1 MERDT
6 LVRLENVALAMD
18 DEVILRDANFTL
30 HAGEFVYLI
39 GRVGSGKS
47 SLMRSLYAELPIAD
61 GQASIMGYDLRDIT
75 LRDTAALRRRL
86 GIVFQDFQLLT
97 DRTVRQNLE
106 FVLRATGWKNPDDID
121 RRIAETL
128 RQTGIPDKAERMP
141 HELSGGEQQRVVI
154 ARALLN
160 MPAIILADEPTGN
173 LDPETGRH
181 IVRLLHDI
189 CLSGTAV
196 LMTTH
201 NYDLVRRFPAR
212 VVKCEDGR
220 LTNLDS
226 ADQAEKIDSP
236 ITH

>member
-1 MERDT
+1 MESDT
-6 LVRLENVALAMD
+6 LVRFEHVEIAMD
-18 DEVILRDANFTL
+18 GEVILRDANFTL

-47 SLMRSLYAELPIAD
+47 SFLRALYAELPVKTGEAT
-61 GQASIMGYDLRDIT
+61 IMGYDLRGIT

-97 DRTVRQNLE
+97 DRTVRLNLE
-106 FVLRATGWKNPDDID
+106 FILRATGWKDPDDID

-128 RQTGIPDKAERMP
+128 TRTGIPDKAERMI
-141 HELSGGEQQRVVI
+141 HELSGGEQQRVAI

-160 MPAIILADEPTGN
+160 TPAIILADEPTGN

-181 IVRLLHDI
+181 IVSLLHDI
-189 CLSGTAV
+189 CRSGTAV
-196 LMTTH
+196 VMTTH

-212 VVKCEDGR
+212 VVQCEGGR
-220 LTNLDS
+220 LSPLE
-226 ADQAEKIDSP
+226 QAAEEA
-236 ITH
+236 

>member
-1 MERDT
+1 MESDT
-6 LVRLENVALAMD
+6 LVRLEHVEIAMD
-18 DEVILRDANFTL
+18 GEVILRDANFTL

-47 SLMRSLYAELPIAD
+47 SFLRALYAELPIETGEAT
-61 GQASIMGYDLRDIT
+61 IMGYDLRGIT

-97 DRTVRQNLE
+97 DRTVRLNLE
-106 FVLRATGWKNPDDID
+106 FILRATGWKDPDDID

-128 RQTGIPDKAERMP
+128 TRTGIPDKAERMI
-141 HELSGGEQQRVVI
+141 HELSGGEQQRVAI

-160 MPAIILADEPTGN
+160 TPAIILADEPTGN

-181 IVRLLHDI
+181 IVSLLHDI
-189 CLSGTAV
+189 CRSGTAV
-196 LMTTH
+196 VMTTH

-212 VVKCEDGR
+212 VVRCEGGR
-220 LTNLDS
+220 LSPLE
-226 ADQAEKIDSP
+226 QAAEGA
-236 ITH
+236 

>member
-1 MERDT
+1 MESDT
-6 LVRLENVALAMD
+6 LVRFEHVEIAMD
-18 DEVILRDANFTL
+18 GEVILRDANFTL

-47 SLMRSLYAELPIAD
+47 SFLRALYAELPIETGEAT
-61 GQASIMGYDLRDIT
+61 IMGYDLRGIT

-97 DRTVRQNLE
+97 DRTVRLNLE
-106 FVLRATGWKNPDDID
+106 FILRATGWKDPDDID

-128 RQTGIPDKAERMP
+128 TRTGIPDKAERMI
-141 HELSGGEQQRVVI
+141 HELSGGEQQRVAI

-160 MPAIILADEPTGN
+160 TPAIILADEPTGN

-181 IVRLLHDI
+181 IVSLLHDI
-189 CLSGTAV
+189 CRSGTAV
-196 LMTTH
+196 VMTTH

-212 VVKCEDGR
+212 VVRCEGGR
-220 LTNLDS
+220 LSPLE
-226 ADQAEKIDSP
+226 QAAEGA
-236 ITH
+236 

>member
-1 MERDT
+1 MESDT
-6 LVRLENVALAMD
+6 LVRFEHVEIAMD
-18 DEVILRDANFTL
+18 GEVILRDANFTL

-47 SLMRSLYAELPIAD
+47 SFLRALYAELPVKTGEAT
-61 GQASIMGYDLRDIT
+61 IMGYDLRGIT

-97 DRTVRQNLE
+97 DRTVRLNLE
-106 FVLRATGWKNPDDID
+106 FILRATGWKNPDDID

-128 RQTGIPDKAERMP
+128 TRTGIPDKAERMI
-141 HELSGGEQQRVVI
+141 HELSGGEQQRVAI

-160 MPAIILADEPTGN
+160 TPAIILADEPTGN

-181 IVRLLHDI
+181 IVSLLHDI
-189 CLSGTAV
+189 CRSGTAV
-196 LMTTH
+196 VMTTH

-212 VVKCEDGR
+212 VVRCEGGR
-220 LTNLDS
+220 LSPLE
-226 ADQAEKIDSP
+226 QAAEGA
-236 ITH
+236 

>member
-1 MERDT
+1 MESDT
-6 LVRLENVALAMD
+6 LVRLEHVEIAMD
-18 DEVILRDANFTL
+18 GEVILRDANFTL

-47 SLMRSLYAELPIAD
+47 SFLRALYAELPVETGEAT
-61 GQASIMGYDLRDIT
+61 IMGYDLRGIT

-97 DRTVRQNLE
+97 DRTVRLNLE
-106 FVLRATGWKNPDDID
+106 FILRATGWKNPDDID

-128 RQTGIPDKAERMP
+128 TRTGIPDKAERMI
-141 HELSGGEQQRVVI
+141 HELSGGEQQRVAI

-160 MPAIILADEPTGN
+160 TPAIILADEPTGN

-181 IVRLLHDI
+181 IVSLLHDI
-189 CLSGTAV
+189 CRSGTAV
-196 LMTTH
+196 VMTTH

-212 VVKCEDGR
+212 VVRCEGGR
-220 LTNLDS
+220 LSPLE
-226 ADQAEKIDSP
+226 QAAEEA
-236 ITH
+236 

>member
-1 MERDT
+1 MESDT
-6 LVRLENVALAMD
+6 LVRLEHVEIAMD
-18 DEVILRDANFTL
+18 GEVILRDANFTL

-47 SLMRSLYAELPIAD
+47 SFLRALYAELPVETGEAT
-61 GQASIMGYDLRDIT
+61 IMGYDLRGIT

-97 DRTVRQNLE
+97 DRTVRLNLE
-106 FVLRATGWKNPDDID
+106 FILRATGWKDPDDID

-128 RQTGIPDKAERMP
+128 IRTGIPDKAERMI
-141 HELSGGEQQRVVI
+141 HELSGGEQQRVAI

-160 MPAIILADEPTGN
+160 TPAIILADEPTGN

-181 IVRLLHDI
+181 IVSLLHDI
-189 CLSGTAV
+189 CRSGTAV
-196 LMTTH
+196 VMTTH

-212 VVKCEDGR
+212 VVRCEGGR
-220 LTNLDS
+220 LSPLE
-226 ADQAEKIDSP
+226 QAAEGA
-236 ITH
+236 

>member
-1 MERDT
+1 MESDT
-6 LVRLENVALAMD
+6 LVRLEHVEIAMD
-18 DEVILRDANFTL
+18 GEVVLRDANFTL

-47 SLMRSLYAELPIAD
+47 SFLRALYAELPIETGEAT
-61 GQASIMGYDLRDIT
+61 IMGYDLRGIT

-97 DRTVRQNLE
+97 DRTVRLNLE
-106 FVLRATGWKNPDDID
+106 FILRATGWEDPDDID

-128 RQTGIPDKAERMP
+128 TRTGIPDKAERMI
-141 HELSGGEQQRVVI
+141 HELSGGEQQRVAI

-160 MPAIILADEPTGN
+160 TPAIILADEPTGN

-181 IVRLLHDI
+181 IVSLLHDI
-189 CLSGTAV
+189 CRSGTAV
-196 LMTTH
+196 VMTTH

-212 VVKCEDGR
+212 VVRCEGGR
-220 LTNLDS
+220 LSPLE
-226 ADQAEKIDSP
+226 QAAEGA
-236 ITH
+236 

>member
-1 MERDT
+1 MESDT
-6 LVRLENVALAMD
+6 LVRFEHVEIAMD
-18 DEVILRDANFTL
+18 GEVILRDANFTL

-47 SLMRSLYAELPIAD
+47 SFLRALYAELPVKTGEAT
-61 GQASIMGYDLRDIT
+61 IMGYDLRGIT

-97 DRTVRQNLE
+97 DRTVRLNLE
-106 FVLRATGWKNPDDID
+106 FILRATGWKDPDDID

-128 RQTGIPDKAERMP
+128 TRTGIPDKAERMI
-141 HELSGGEQQRVVI
+141 HELSGGEQQRVAI

-160 MPAIILADEPTGN
+160 TPAIILADEPTGN

-181 IVRLLHDI
+181 IVSLLHDI
-189 CLSGTAV
+189 CRSGTAV
-196 LMTTH
+196 VMTTH

-212 VVKCEDGR
+212 VVRCEGGR
-220 LTNLDS
+220 LSPLE
-226 ADQAEKIDSP
+226 QAAEEA
-236 ITH
+236 

>member
-1 MERDT
+1 MESDT
-6 LVRLENVALAMD
+6 LVRLEHVEIAMD
-18 DEVILRDANFTL
+18 GEVILRDANFTL

-47 SLMRSLYAELPIAD
+47 SFLRALYAELPVETGEAT
-61 GQASIMGYDLRDIT
+61 IMGYDLRGIT

-97 DRTVRQNLE
+97 DRTVRLNLE
-106 FVLRATGWKNPDDID
+106 FILRATGWKDPDDID

-128 RQTGIPDKAERMP
+128 TRTGIPDKAERMI
-141 HELSGGEQQRVVI
+141 HELSGGEQQRVAI

-160 MPAIILADEPTGN
+160 TPAIILADEPTGN

-181 IVRLLHDI
+181 IVSLLHDI
-189 CLSGTAV
+189 CHSGTAV
-196 LMTTH
+196 VMTTH

-212 VVKCEDGR
+212 VVRCEGGR
-220 LTNLDS
+220 LSPLE
-226 ADQAEKIDSP
+226 QAAEGA
-236 ITH
+236 